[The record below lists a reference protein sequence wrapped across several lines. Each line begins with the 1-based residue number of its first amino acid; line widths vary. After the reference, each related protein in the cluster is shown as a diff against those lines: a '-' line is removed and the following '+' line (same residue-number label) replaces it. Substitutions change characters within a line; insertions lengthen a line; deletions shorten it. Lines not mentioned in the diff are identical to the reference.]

1 MKRNSNINV
10 NYHPINYLQGKYI
23 CKLVHRRSFS
33 TLNKNPNPE
42 ADRPPPIPI
51 LVINLKD
58 KDSILSYRDLLKDK
72 GGIYSI
78 FNTVNGNQYIGSA
91 KDLYIRLNEHL
102 NNKKSNIALQ
112 RAIEKYQLDKFNIYV
127 YEYFTYESKIISS
140 KALTNLETSYILK
153 FNLRNLYNFKATATS
168 MLGYKHTEEAIEK
181 MIKRFENKEN
191 HPMYGKTHTK
201 EALTLISKPGVLN
214 PMYGKTHKESTI
226 KIISEKMNKY
236 PLGVGVFDLDGNLK

>member
-1 MKRNSNINV
+1 MKCNSDINV
-10 NYHPINYLQGKYI
+10 NYHPINYLQGKYK

-33 TLNKNPNPE
+33 TLNKNPNPGAE
-42 ADRPPPIPI
+42 RPPIPI

-140 KALTNLETSYILK
+140 KALTDLETSYILK
-153 FNLRNLYNFKATATS
+153 FKKSL
-168 MLGYKHTEEAIEK
+168 
-181 MIKRFENKEN
+181 
-191 HPMYGKTHTK
+191 
-201 EALTLISKPGVLN
+201 
-214 PMYGKTHKESTI
+214 
-226 KIISEKMNKY
+226 
-236 PLGVGVFDLDGNLK
+236 